1 MSNRLGGKQGTAY
14 LGTNAQQPPNWNF
27 YPHDP
32 TIYTYQNFSLGDLWL
47 NTVTQQ
53 AFVLVSLERNTVT
66 NEFNAIWT
74 DFTGTAAGVVESLQA
89 ADGTVAFPVNGQID
103 FPSTVIIGNTNAVTN
118 ILTSAQPNNGG
129 NFLIN
134 LTPQISLRNDT
145 NGVDSITLE
154 QISVSG
160 GAWNST
166 LKFLRADG
174 TIAAPTA
181 VSNNFGLGSV
191 RWFGYTG
198 SGYTAYPSAGIKS
211 LVKGVVVDNPNPA
224 LSEVP
229 ACLAFAVSKTQ
240 LTPPFDLNSLD
251 IKLQIDPNGQ
261 CIVQNSKVVAAD
273 GQTGGGG
280 AWGYYGLRVNS
291 PIKKEVATASN
302 AIETY
307 SYTGT
312 PSVNTYRFNST
323 NPQSADNIYTDTASY
338 QPIAINETSSWFS
351 SHGYDRAGANGH
363 YVPMG
368 LIASR
373 VPATATVA
381 ADNVE
386 GETVFYTSLS
396 NGVTSSLQQSMVINK
411 AGVWAVDTPTANPY
425 HVVVDANGYL
435 GSYFPSAFMASTLNV
450 DCLDWSGTGAGA
462 LENRIPFTAASGVG
476 NFNLGNNFVN
486 GTPNAAKAN
495 CVPGYY
501 QAPQNGVYS
510 FQTCVTL
517 ANILAPPAN
526 SDVKVQF
533 QIYNSTGATQLY
545 DRVAVANEGFAV
557 SGVAFWR
564 FSAACTLQLNAG
576 ERVYVECF
584 VDGAGPQTVEL
595 DATAGALVN
604 RTWFSGHRVS

>member
-74 DFTGTAAGVVESLQA
+74 DFTGTPAGVVESLQA
-89 ADGTVAFPVNGQID
+89 ADGTVALPVNGQIG
-103 FPSTVIIGNTNAVTN
+103 FPNTVITANTNAVTN
-118 ILTSAQPNNGG
+118 ILTSVQPNNSN

-134 LTPQISLRNDT
+134 LTPEI
-145 NGVDSITLE
+145 
-154 QISVSG
+154 
-160 GAWNST
+160 
-166 LKFLRADG
+166 FLRSTQNDIIDVTSYSNNDFPIDFNFYKLKG
-174 TIAAPTA
+174 TIAAPA
-181 VSNNFGLGSV
+181 
-191 RWFGYTG
+191 
-198 SGYTAYPSAGIKS
+198 A
-211 LVKGVVVDNPNPA
+211 VVDRTAIFAINSDGWTGANKVFSATIQSTVDASVYPITATDLPQA
-224 LSEVP
+224 LV
-229 ACLAFAVSKTQ
+229 FATTTTQ
-240 LTPPFDLNSLD
+240 MVDANIDGTDAKFV
-251 IKLQIDPNGQ
+251 IKPNGQ
-261 CIVQNSKVVAAD
+261 CIIQNSKVIAAD
-273 GQTGGGG
+273 GQTGAGG

-291 PIKKEVATASN
+291 PIKKEVATVNN

-307 SYTGT
+307 SYTDI
-312 PSVNTYRFNST
+312 PSVNSYRFNST
-323 NPQSADNIYTDTASY
+323 NPQSANNIYTDTASY
-338 QPIAINETSSWFS
+338 QPIAVNQFSSWFA

-368 LIASR
+368 IVASR
-373 VPATATVA
+373 VPTTATVA
-381 ADNVE
+381 DDNVE

-396 NGVTSSLQQSMVINK
+396 NGLTSSLRQSMVINK
-411 AGVWAVDTPTANPY
+411 AGVYAVDTPTANPY

-435 GSYFPSAFMASTLNV
+435 GSFFPSAFMASTLNV
-450 DCLDWSGTGAGA
+450 DCTNWSGAGA
-462 LENRIPFTAASGVG
+462 AGGKDDLIPFTAASGTG

-486 GTPNAAKAN
+486 GTPDAAKGN

-501 QAPQNGVYS
+501 QAPQTGVYS

-526 SDVKVQF
+526 TDVKVQF
-533 QIYNSTGATQLY
+533 QIYNNTGATQLY
-545 DRVAVANEGFAV
+545 DRVAVTNEGFAV

-584 VDGAGPQTVEL
+584 VNGAGPQTVVL
-595 DATAGALVN
+595 DAVAGALVN

>member
-53 AFVLVSLERNTVT
+53 AFVLVSLERNPVT

-89 ADGTVAFPVNGQID
+89 ADGTVALPVNGQID
-103 FPSTVIIGNTNAVTN
+103 FPNTVITANTNEFTN
-118 ILTSAQPNNGG
+118 ILTSAQPNNSN
-129 NFLIN
+129 NFLVN
-134 LTPQISLRNDT
+134 LTPEIKLR
-145 NGVDSITLE
+145 
-154 QISVSG
+154 
-160 GAWNST
+160 ST
-166 LKFLRADG
+166 LNDVIDIKSYSNNDFPIDLNFYKLKG
-174 TIAAPTA
+174 TIAAPA
-181 VSNNFGLGSV
+181 
-191 RWFGYTG
+191 
-198 SGYTAYPSAGIKS
+198 A
-211 LVKGVVVDNPNPA
+211 VVDGTAIFAINSDGWTGTNKVFSATIQSIVDASVYPITATNLPQA
-224 LSEVP
+224 LI
-229 ACLAFAVSKTQ
+229 FATTTTQ
-240 LTPPFDLNSLD
+240 LANASINGTDTKFV
-251 IKLQIDPNGQ
+251 IKPNGQ
-261 CIVQNSKVVAAD
+261 CIVQNAKVVAAD
-273 GQTGGGG
+273 GQFGAGG

-291 PIKKEVATASN
+291 PIKKEVGTVNN

-307 SYTGT
+307 SYTGI
-312 PSVNTYRFNST
+312 PSVNTYRFNSS

-338 QPIAINETSSWFS
+338 TPIAVNETSSWFA

-368 LIASR
+368 IIASR
-373 VPATATVA
+373 VPSTATVGV
-381 ADNVE
+381 DNVE

-396 NGVTSSLQQSMVINK
+396 NGVTSALKQSMVINK

-450 DCLDWSGTGAGA
+450 DCLDWSGAGAGA
-462 LENRIPFTAASGVG
+462 LENRIPFTAASGAG

-486 GTPNAAKAN
+486 GTPAAAKAN

-510 FQTCVTL
+510 FQACVTL

-526 SDVKVQF
+526 TDVKVQF

-545 DRVAVANEGFAV
+545 DRVAVANEGYTV